1 MSVIAP
7 AIATRSAC
15 ETVLPR
21 KDLYASASAS
31 PAMALAPSID
41 TPLSL
46 NRGLV
51 LARISGFGMLGRRTA
66 GFGLSPSGF
75 QILDALFGLSWVV
88 ARRRRLRPR
97 AHGPCQHKR

>member
-51 LARISGFGMLGRRTA
+51 LARISGFGTLGRRTA
-66 GFGLSPSGF
+66 GFGLLRSASRF
-75 QILDALFGLSWVV
+75 SMLFSVCRGSLGRGGG
-88 ARRRRLRPR
+88 A
-97 AHGPCQHKR
+97 AHAAQ